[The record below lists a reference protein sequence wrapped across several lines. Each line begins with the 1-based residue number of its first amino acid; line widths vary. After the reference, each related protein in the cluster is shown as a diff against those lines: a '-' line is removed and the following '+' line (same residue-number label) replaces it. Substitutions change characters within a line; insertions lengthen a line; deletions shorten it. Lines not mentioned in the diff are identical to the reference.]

1 MLRLG
6 FDLDGVVADFRTA
19 FLDVATKVIGRDHI
33 LRPGS
38 PMPDLDS
45 VSAADARRVW
55 KVITDTPNWW
65 LGVSPYEPA
74 QIARLYQ
81 LARQWRWEVSFLT
94 TRIPTAGD
102 TVQFQSQ
109 SWLEA
114 NGYYMPAVVT
124 VPGSRGE
131 VANALRLDVVVDD
144 QYLNCLEVV
153 GSSQAKAMLML
164 QMGNR
169 SDNRDLEQQATDRGI
184 GVVHKL
190 EQTISILLQLQDIL
204 PQKRGTV
211 LRLADWFFGREPEGH
226 VLPMN
231 PRSARPVPPDS
242 GAHPLIRD
250 HRSAGLQTCPARSAG
265 RTKVL
270 RYLQRAHGAVRIS

>member
-19 FLDVATKVIGRDHI
+19 FLDVAARVIGRDHI

-45 VSAADARRVW
+45 VSAADAKRVW

-65 LGVSPYEPA
+65 LGVAPYEPA

-81 LARQWRWEVSFLT
+81 LARRYRWEVSFLT

-169 SDNRDLEQQATDRGI
+169 NDNRDLEQQATDRGI
-184 GVVHKL
+184 GVVHRL
-190 EQTISILLQLQDIL
+190 EQTISLLLQLQDIL
-204 PQKRGTV
+204 PQKRGRV
-211 LRLADWFFGREPEGH
+211 LRLADWFFRREPEGH

-231 PRSARPVPPDS
+231 PRSERPVPPHKND
-242 GAHPLIRD
+242 
-250 HRSAGLQTCPARSAG
+250 
-265 RTKVL
+265 
-270 RYLQRAHGAVRIS
+270 